1 VIKGIIN
8 VKVDDS
14 KLNQLLSLYSEL
26 SSKLNQLLLL
36 YNDSSSKLETL
47 QNIGWG
53 DYVQGFLLGLVFGLL
68 IMTYIEVK
76 RIERALRKIE
86 DTRSKEK

>member
-1 VIKGIIN
+1 
-8 VKVDDS
+8 
-14 KLNQLLSLYSEL
+14 
-26 SSKLNQLLLL
+26 
-36 YNDSSSKLETL
+36 L